1 MLEVINL
8 GFEYPEKV
16 VLKGVE
22 FMLNPHE
29 LLHLQGS
36 NGKGKTT
43 LLKILTGILRAGT
56 GDVLF
61 QGASIHKHLPS
72 YQNQLRY
79 VGHKNGQSQML
90 TLRENCSYELHNPG
104 HDGLFE
110 GLVKTFSLTGMEDM
124 PCGLLSH
131 GQRRR
136 ASLLRLLMSDVA
148 LWFLDEPL
156 EGLDESAIAL
166 LMLQMHHHLGRG
178 GAVVVT
184 SHQQL
189 PILGPYQEYC
199 L

>member
-8 GFEYPEKV
+8 GFEYPDKI

-22 FMLNPHE
+22 FMLKPKE

-43 LLKILTGILRAGT
+43 LLKILAGIFRAVTGN
-56 GDVLF
+56 VLF
-61 QGASIHKHLPS
+61 QGISIHKHLPS
-72 YQNQLRY
+72 YQHQLRY

-90 TLRENCSYELHNPG
+90 TLRENCAYELHNPN

-110 GLVKTFSLTGMEDM
+110 ELVKTFSLTGMEDL

-136 ASLLRLLMSDVA
+136 ASLLRLLLSDA
-148 LWFLDEPL
+148 SLWLLDEPL
-156 EGLDESAIAL
+156 EGLDEAAIGL
-166 LMLQMHHHLGRG
+166 LMLQMHNHLGRG
-178 GAVVVT
+178 GAIVVT

-189 PILGPYQEYC
+189 PFSGSYQEYC